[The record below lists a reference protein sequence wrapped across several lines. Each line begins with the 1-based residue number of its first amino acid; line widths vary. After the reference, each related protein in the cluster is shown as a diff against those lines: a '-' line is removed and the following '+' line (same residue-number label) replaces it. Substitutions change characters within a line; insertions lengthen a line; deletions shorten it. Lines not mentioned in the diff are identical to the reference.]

1 MVSGVSCRVVWWCC
15 VCAAAAPVRGVAA
28 SAPPSRA
35 NDDGVATGGDEVL
48 GIGSLSASC
57 AKVSAT
63 SNPMPPAPMTATRF
77 VCVCLRSRE
86 HVCVDTTD
94 GWSLPSMRRLR
105 GVTPVASTTA
115 SHPEVEKVG
124 VDARVCS
131 CRLTVDAE
139 SSLAK

>member
-1 MVSGVSCRVVWWCC
+1 MAFLAVWWWWCC
-15 VCAAAAPVRGVAA
+15 RVLLLTCVRGVAA
-28 SAPPSRA
+28 SAPPSRG
-35 NDDGVATGGDEVL
+35 NDDGVATGGDEAL
-48 GIGSLSASC
+48 GIGSLSASW
-57 AKVSAT
+57 AKNSAT

-77 VCVCLRSRE
+77 PTVFDLVSTSTY
-86 HVCVDTTD
+86 DTTD

-115 SHPEVEKVG
+115 SHPEALRKS
-124 VDARVCS
+124 ASTRVFS